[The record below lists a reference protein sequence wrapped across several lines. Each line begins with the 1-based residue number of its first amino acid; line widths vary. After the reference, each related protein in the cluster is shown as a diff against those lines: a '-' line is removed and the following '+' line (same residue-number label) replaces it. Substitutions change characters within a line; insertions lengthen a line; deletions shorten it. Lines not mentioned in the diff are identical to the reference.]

1 MTFSAKL
8 LLISSASLI
17 TGYATAINKPQTEG
31 QPQHIAISEPSTV
44 LLESAKLPEP
54 IERVAPKYPVS
65 MARKGAEGWV
75 QLNFVVGTDGSVNDI
90 VVVDSTGMKA
100 FEKAAVKAM
109 KSWQYSPAFIDGK
122 PIEQCHNKVQ
132 MDFKLGGGER
142 GVRRNFKRKYESVRG
157 ALSSNDITLARE
169 LSDNMKDKGLLN
181 STEFTFY
188 SLLRADLAKAQNDD
202 VSELKHVEH
211 ILNTDRKGEY
221 LGSEAH
227 RLLLNRMF
235 VLQINQSQYLDALD
249 TFQRVE
255 TQENNDEN
263 IAMLKPYVNQIL
275 NVLKS
280 DQVIAIPGKVKQDG
294 DWWHALSRRAFS
306 LRDVDGTLNTV
317 ELRCH
322 NKSELYTATT
332 DSTWNIPASWGRCSV
347 RVVGDTDSQF
357 TLLEIPTKSEQ
368 S

>member
-1 MTFSAKL
+1 MNFSAKL
-8 LLISSASLI
+8 LLISSTSLI
-17 TGYATAINKPQTEG
+17 TGYAIAINKPQTEAQT
-31 QPQHIAISEPSTV
+31 QPVAIIEPSTV

-75 QLNFVVGTDGSVNDI
+75 KMNFVVGTDGSVNNI
-90 VVVDSTGMKA
+90 VVVDSSGLQA
-100 FEKAAVKAM
+100 FENAAVKAM
-109 KSWQYSPAFIDGK
+109 KNWQYSPAFIDGK

-132 MDFKLGGGER
+132 MDFKLDGGKK
-142 GVRRNFKRKYESVRG
+142 GVRRNFKRKYESVRA
-157 ALSSNDITLARE
+157 ALSSNDIALARE

-181 STEFTFY
+181 SIEFTFY
-188 SLLRADLAKAQNDD
+188 SLLRADLAQAQNDEI
-202 VSELKHVEH
+202 SELKHVER
-211 ILNTDRKGEY
+211 ILSTDRKGEY
-221 LGSEAH
+221 LGNEAYSV
-227 RLLLNRMF
+227 LLNRMF

-263 IAMLKPYVNQIL
+263 IAMLKPYVTQIL

-306 LRDVDGTLNTV
+306 LHDVNGTLNTV

-357 TLLEIPTKSEQ
+357 TLLEIPTQNEQ

>member
-1 MTFSAKL
+1 
-8 LLISSASLI
+8 
-17 TGYATAINKPQTEG
+17 
-31 QPQHIAISEPSTV
+31 
-44 LLESAKLPEP
+44 
-54 IERVAPKYPVS
+54 
-65 MARKGAEGWV
+65 
-75 QLNFVVGTDGSVNDI
+75 
-90 VVVDSTGMKA
+90 
-100 FEKAAVKAM
+100 
-109 KSWQYSPAFIDGK
+109 
-122 PIEQCHNKVQ
+122 
-132 MDFKLGGGER
+132 
-142 GVRRNFKRKYESVRG
+142 VRG
-157 ALSSNDITLARE
+157 ALSSNDIALARE